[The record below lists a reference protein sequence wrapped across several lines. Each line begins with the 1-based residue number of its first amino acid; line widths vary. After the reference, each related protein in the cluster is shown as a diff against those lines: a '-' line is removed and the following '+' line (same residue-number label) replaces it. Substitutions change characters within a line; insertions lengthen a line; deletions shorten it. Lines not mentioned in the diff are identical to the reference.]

1 MAGGAN
7 MAQESRVEPVTGRPD
22 TEREHTA
29 EPATTD
35 EARRAIEETRGRI
48 SATLDEIEG
57 RIEEARESIREKMDV
72 TRPIRNRL
80 REHPLPGI
88 GVVFGAGLVL
98 GLLTGGKEKKGKHRE
113 MPGKEER
120 EALRRWRAERR
131 ERLREHG
138 RRRERGARG
147 PSFIRQTAGLV
158 ASAAL
163 AGLMTRV
170 RRRITGEGR
179 PESRELRAAA

>member
-1 MAGGAN
+1 
-7 MAQESRVEPVTGRPD
+7 MAQESRVEPVTERPD
-22 TEREHTA
+22 SQRARTA
-29 EPATTD
+29 EPASTD

-57 RIEEARESIREKMDV
+57 RIEEARENIREKVDV
-72 TRPIRNRL
+72 TRPVRNRL

-88 GVVFGAGLVL
+88 GIAFGAGLVL
-98 GLLTGGKEKKGKHRE
+98 GLLTGGGDKKGKRRE
-113 MPGKEER
+113 MPSEEER
-120 EALRRWRAERR
+120 KAYRRWREERR

-138 RRRERGARG
+138 RRQRGAGG
-147 PSFIRQTAGLV
+147 PSFVGQMASLV

-170 RRRITGEGR
+170 RRKITGEGR
-179 PESRELRAAA
+179 AESRELRAAA

>member
-1 MAGGAN
+1 
-7 MAQESRVEPVTGRPD
+7 MAQESRAESVTGRPD
-22 TEREHTA
+22 AERVRTA

-57 RIEEARESIREKMDV
+57 RIEEARENIREKVDV

-88 GVVFGAGLVL
+88 GIVFGAGLVL
-98 GLLTGGKEKKGKHRE
+98 GLLTGGKEKEGKHRE

-120 EALRRWRAERR
+120 EELRRWRAERR